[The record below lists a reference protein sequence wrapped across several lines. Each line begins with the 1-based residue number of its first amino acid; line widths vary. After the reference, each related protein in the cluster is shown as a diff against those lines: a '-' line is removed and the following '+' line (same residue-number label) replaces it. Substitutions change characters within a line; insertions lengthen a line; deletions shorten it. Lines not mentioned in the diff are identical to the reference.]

1 MALIDADLN
10 EVKEIEALPSGI
22 YSATILKE
30 PILGES
36 SQKKTPQ
43 LEFELTIT
51 DPGTEIAPGVARTIR
66 HRVYKSDKL
75 GWAHIGMKQICEAC
89 GVSLER
95 PDTADFVNT
104 ELMVA
109 LAQEP
114 YVSKAGVSKI
124 RNEVAELL
132 KKS

>member
-1 MALIDADLN
+1 MLIDANLS

-22 YSATILKE
+22 YSAIILKE
-30 PILGES
+30 PVLGES

-51 DPGTEIAPGVARTIR
+51 DPGTEIAPGVARTIT
-66 HRVYKSDKL
+66 HKVYKSEKL
-75 GWAHIGMKQICEAC
+75 GWAHIGMKQICKAC
-89 GVSLER
+89 GVPEDR

-109 LAQEP
+109 LTQEP
-114 YVSKAGVSKI
+114 YVTKSGVHKVV
-124 RNEVAELL
+124 NNVAELL